1 MFILCYHFNFLPLP
15 SLFLQLPLSLLLLF
29 FCCYDWCDVV
39 VVIVVV
45 VVVVVV
51 DDVVKEALS
60 VLVLCAPVFIF
71 TSGSSALLW
80 RPRCG
85 LSI

>member
-15 SLFLQLPLSLLLLF
+15 SLFLQLPLSLLFLLF

-39 VVIVVV
+39 VV
-45 VVVVVV
+45 VVVV
-51 DDVVKEALS
+51 DDVVVKEALS

>member
-15 SLFLQLPLSLLLLF
+15 SLFLQLPLSLLLLLLF

-39 VVIVVV
+39 VV
-45 VVVVVV
+45 VVVV
-51 DDVVKEALS
+51 DDDVVVKEALS